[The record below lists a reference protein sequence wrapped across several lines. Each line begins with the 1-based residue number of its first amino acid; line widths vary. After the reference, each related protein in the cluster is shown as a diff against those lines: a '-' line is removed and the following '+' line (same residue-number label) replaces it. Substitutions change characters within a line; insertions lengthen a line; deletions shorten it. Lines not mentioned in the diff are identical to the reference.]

1 MHVHLKKPSLTIRG
15 VPNSTSMVLPAAR
28 GFVICSLPE
37 HNEHEQHGAL
47 TQTGERVQHAPL
59 ENRVRAPSVLPP
71 QP

>member
-28 GFVICSLPE
+28 GFVICSLPK
-37 HNEHEQHGAL
+37 HNEHKQHGAL